1 MRAVIAV
8 IAEDEDT
15 KRIYDVLNILEGVG
29 LTAKKGRKLYS
40 WAGRNKMWE
49 CLESLK
55 EKAVEV
61 ELKDQIRRFEEEG
74 QETPGLQFS
83 RDEEREGFHLRE
95 LTEKIVM
102 VFLSLDGRT
111 LTNKQILSF
120 VFNAEKKGTKQSVLQ
135 KVVKVLKV
143 LVAMGLLSMV
153 RTSDF
158 GRSTVHYQLL
168 EPLEDFEERMPEVQ
182 GELNILTMEEGM
194 FQEEPVS
201 NSIEELMLEEEV

>member
-1 MRAVIAV
+1 MAD
-8 IAEDEDT
+8 AEDEDT

-40 WAGRNKMWE
+40 WAGRNKM
-49 CLESLK
+49 CLESLQ

-153 RTSDF
+153 RTSGI
-158 GRSTVHYQLL
+158 GRSIVHYQLL
-168 EPLEDFEERMPEVQ
+168 EPLEDFEERMPEV
-182 GELNILTMEEGM
+182 
-194 FQEEPVS
+194 
-201 NSIEELMLEEEV
+201 